1 MLFKGEKMCS
11 IVTSQGLRRR
21 RWSSHRLVL
30 LKSKIMSRKVPLIRQ
45 GQMMV
50 DVTRIA
56 TVEVER

>member
-11 IVTSQGLRRR
+11 IVTSQGRC